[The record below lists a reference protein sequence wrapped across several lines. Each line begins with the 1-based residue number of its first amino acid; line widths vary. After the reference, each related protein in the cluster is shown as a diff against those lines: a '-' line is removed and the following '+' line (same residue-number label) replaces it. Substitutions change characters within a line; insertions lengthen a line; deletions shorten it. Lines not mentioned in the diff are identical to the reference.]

1 MSPVQPTTMVSNISD
16 HCTNGDTSTG
26 SNHTTGSKTIWQ
38 KLQSIYTENEFVLL
52 IALAIF
58 LAKCNPSI
66 GIKYMYPQITAKY
79 IAVIFIFLLSGLSLQ
94 TSELHATAFR
104 NITFNLLIQCY
115 NFFIVSTGVYCICT
129 HIIHQYHIIQN
140 IYLIHGMIICS
151 CLPMAIN
158 AVIVVTKSSHGDD
171 AAAIFNSAIGNLM
184 GIFVSPFLILLFL
197 GINSRMNSIDVLTKL
212 VIQVLIPVFIG
223 QLLQSFK
230 FVQLHI
236 VAKYK
241 CVFKNLQQYCLVF
254 IVYTVF
260 CSTFLPHPN
269 LTTSSNA
276 LSTRDIIALFIS
288 QISLILLNMI
298 IAWYMLGYLFP
309 NQPKLRVM
317 GYNGCSSKTI
327 AVGVPLINAMYAT
340 SSPELVALYT
350 LPLLIWHPMQLIIG
364 SLLAPH
370 MANYVDTEH
379 IRLQQEQIAQ
389 SSILAP
395 AIPTETTSLLN
406 SQIDVRTNV
415 DKV

>member
-1 MSPVQPTTMVSNISD
+1 
-16 HCTNGDTSTG
+16 
-26 SNHTTGSKTIWQ
+26 
-38 KLQSIYTENEFVLL
+38 
-52 IALAIF
+52 
-58 LAKCNPSI
+58 
-66 GIKYMYPQITAKY
+66 
-79 IAVIFIFLLSGLSLQ
+79 
-94 TSELHATAFR
+94 
-104 NITFNLLIQCY
+104 
-115 NFFIVSTGVYCICT
+115 
-129 HIIHQYHIIQN
+129 
-140 IYLIHGMIICS
+140 MIICS

-184 GIFVSPFLILLFL
+184 GIFISPFLILSFL
-197 GINSRMNSIDVLTKL
+197 GISSNMNSMDVLTKL

-223 QLLQSFK
+223 QLLQHFT

-241 CVFKNLQQYCLVF
+241 CIFKNLQQYCLVF

-269 LTTSSNA
+269 LTTSANNV
-276 LSTRDIIALFIS
+276 LSTKDVIALFIS
-288 QISLILLNMI
+288 QISFILLNMT
-298 IAWYMLGYLFP
+298 IAWYMLGVLFP

-340 SSPELVALYT
+340 ASPELVALYT
-350 LPLLIWHPMQLIIG
+350 LPLLIWHPMQLLIG

-370 MANYVDTEH
+370 MANYVDTEL
-379 IRLQQEQIAQ
+379 IRLQQQPVAQ
-389 SSILAP
+389 SSVSILTP
-395 AIPTETTSLLN
+395 ATPTETTSLLN
-406 SQIDVRTNV
+406 SQNGKRTNI